1 MRTTRRL
8 LSLTIGWVMLAV
20 GTSYATEA
28 QQTSPESTAKTVSD
42 HRQDPEHVIRADG
55 GKRQENGKPSME
67 GRDRSRRSGKN
78 HLNTSVALPK
88 VPPKRVSN
96 NRQGSPS
103 GNATDH
109 HQPGSDKRGDVTK
122 SGSNRGNIVHSSQH
136 VRRAE
141 SIRSTAPSVN
151 NVRHPG
157 ANPAIIG
164 GSAKPVARNTGAIDG
179 TTVHR
184 RP

>member
-1 MRTTRRL
+1 MKTTRRL
-8 LSLTIGWVMLAV
+8 LFLTIGWVTLTV
-20 GTSYATEA
+20 GTSYATQA

-42 HRQDPEHVIRADG
+42 HPQDPEHVIRADG
-55 GKRQENGKPSME
+55 RNSQQTGTPSME

-78 HLNTSVALPK
+78 HLNTSLALPK

-96 NRQGSPS
+96 NRQGRSS
-103 GNATDH
+103 GNAIAR
-109 HQPGSDKRGDVTK
+109 HQPGSDKRGDVAK
-122 SGSNRGNIVHSSQH
+122 SGSNRGNIVHSSQN

-141 SIRSTAPSVN
+141 VVRPTAPSVN
-151 NVRHPG
+151 NVRHRG

-164 GSAKPVARNTGAIDG
+164 GSAKPVVRNTGAIDG

>member
-1 MRTTRRL
+1 MKTTRRL
-8 LSLTIGWVMLAV
+8 LFLTIGWVTLTV
-20 GTSYATEA
+20 GTSYAIQA

-42 HRQDPEHVIRADG
+42 HPQDPEHVIRAEG
-55 GKRQENGKPSME
+55 AKRQEGGKLSAE
-67 GRDRSRRSGKN
+67 RRDRSHRSVKN
-78 HLNTSVALPK
+78 HLNTSLALPK

-96 NRQGSPS
+96 NRQGRSS
-103 GNATDH
+103 GNAIAR
-109 HQPGSDKRGDVTK
+109 HQPGSDKRGDVAK

-141 SIRSTAPSVN
+141 VVRPTAPSVN
-151 NVRHPG
+151 NVRHRG

-164 GSAKPVARNTGAIDG
+164 GSAKPVVRNTGAIDG